1 MIYNNKQTNRQA
13 SKTKLSTIM
22 SSSSST
28 NVPLPPE
35 AEVLL
40 TKKKV
45 VVEEEAVP
53 YIWDECQP
61 PSEETLQ
68 VWIEVGNKLDK
79 EATGE

>member
-1 MIYNNKQTNRQA
+1 
-13 SKTKLSTIM
+13 M

-35 AEVLL
+35 AEVVA
-40 TKKKV
+40 TK
-45 VVEEEAVP
+45 EEEAVP

-68 VWIEVGNKLDK
+68 VWVEVGNKLDK
-79 EATGE
+79 EATGEY

>member
-1 MIYNNKQTNRQA
+1 
-13 SKTKLSTIM
+13 M

-35 AEVLL
+35 AEVVV
-40 TKKKV
+40 TKD
-45 VVEEEAVP
+45 EEAVP

-79 EATGE
+79 EATGEY